1 MISNTYSVTLNFL
14 ALEIQEFTFTVYRKQ
29 CDEKEKKARVDL
41 YRGSLPIQAGIDI
54 SQQEA
59 RSEYWISL
67 TPSSGF
73 EPFEC
78 QPSYNHSLTKYVLYK
93 ALESRLTH
101 LETALQ
107 YEISS
112 SKFEKT
118 IFFKLQE
125 HQEGYEVIY
134 LEPYY
139 LSVAKKFGFLIDF
152 EFHKRDDVPFNRS
165 VQRLS
170 LSLDENFKS
179 NRNFYLDK
187 YKKIKNFIISALTH
201 HQIFPVQGNFH
212 QNIDV
217 ERSLLQVEVETLSP
231 KTYIFGNDQEGQTLF
246 NGISKFGPLK
256 RLEESV
262 EFYFTFTDE
271 TRDFAVDLYKALCGK
286 LSATTFAGMREVFG
300 TIIEKENTKRSCLK
314 TFTNENIQQLVNEIK
329 TTPRRKAIQIAIL
342 LSKDTK
348 KEYLDLKYHF
358 LQENIPLQIVTLDLL
373 KNKQA
378 FKWSVSNIGLQIF
391 AKLGGKPWK
400 VKPSNQNCLII
411 GVGQAHK
418 LTRTAEGRTDVDKYF
433 AYSVLMDSSGIY
445 KDIEVLGN
453 TEDEDSYMHQMQ
465 LKIEEIIRRYCGEF
479 KKFVIHTPFR
489 LKNKELETIKNSL
502 QKLSSSE
509 DLKELEFLVIKIN
522 TNNKFFGYYS
532 DSNSLVPYESTCLQL
547 SSNEYLIWFEGIQ
560 RNKPN
565 VYKRFSGPTHI
576 QFYYSSKHLSPPE
589 KMKYLQDV
597 INLSGAN
604 WRGFNAKSLPVSI
617 YYCQLI
623 ARRIKE
629 FDSLGY
635 EDIQIKDSN
644 PWFL

>member
-1 MISNTYSVTLNFL
+1 MISNNYSIALNFL
-14 ALEIQEFTFTVYRKQ
+14 ALESQEFTFTVYRKQ
-29 CDEKEKKARVDL
+29 CDEKEKKVKVDL

-67 TPSSGF
+67 IPSSGF

-78 QPSYNHSLTKYVLYK
+78 QPGYNHYLTKYVLYK
-93 ALESRLTH
+93 ALEGRLTH

-107 YEISS
+107 YESS
-112 SKFEKT
+112 NQFEKT

-134 LEPYY
+134 LVPYY
-139 LSVAKKFGFLIDF
+139 LSVAKKFGFVIDF
-152 EFHKRDDVPFNRS
+152 EFHKRDGVSFNRS

-187 YKKIKNFIISALTH
+187 HKKIRNFIVSITTE
-201 HQIFPVQGNFH
+201 HQIFPIQRNLH
-212 QNIDV
+212 QEIDI
-217 ERSLLQVEVETLSP
+217 ERDFLQLEVETLSP
-231 KTYIFGNDQEGQTLF
+231 KTYIFANNQKGQTLF
-246 NGISKFGPLK
+246 NGICKFGPLK
-256 RLEESV
+256 ILEEQV
-262 EFYFTFTDE
+262 DFYFAFTDE
-271 TRDFAVDLYKALCGK
+271 ARDYAVDLYKALSGK
-286 LSATTFAGMREVFG
+286 LSATTFTGMHEVFG
-300 TIIEKENTKRSCLK
+300 VTIEKENTKRSSLK
-314 TFTNENIQQLVNEIK
+314 FFDHENIQQIVSEIK
-329 TTPRRKAIQIAIL
+329 ATTRRTAIQIAIL
-342 LSKDTK
+342 PSKDTK
-348 KEYLDLKYHF
+348 KEYFDLKYHF

-373 KNKQA
+373 KNKEA

-418 LTRTAEGRTDVDKYF
+418 LIRTAEGRTVIDKYF

-445 KDIEVLGN
+445 KNIEILGN
-453 TEDEDSYMHQMQ
+453 TDNEDRYMHQIQ
-465 LKIEEIIRRYCGEF
+465 LKIEEIIRRYRGEF
-479 KKFVIHTPFR
+479 NKFVIHTPFK
-489 LKNKELETIKNSL
+489 LKNKELEAIKNSL
-502 QKLSSSE
+502 QNLSSSE

-522 TNNKFFGYYS
+522 TKNKFFGYYS
-532 DSNSLVPYESTCLQL
+532 NSNSLVPYESTCLQL
-547 SSNEYLIWFEGIQ
+547 SSNEYLIWFEGVQ

-576 QFYYSSKHLSPPE
+576 QFYYSSRSLSYPE
-589 KMKYLQDV
+589 KTKYLQDV

-635 EDIQIKDSN
+635 EEIQIEDYN